1 MLNNV
6 VLVGRVVAE
15 PELTVYESGVR
26 STKVF
31 LSVVKPFRNEK
42 NEYETDIIPI
52 YVWYKMADIVCEYVG
67 VGSIVGFKCRLSTHR
82 MESDNIRLNL
92 IDVIAER
99 VSFIDTKP
107 RTGKA
112 TKDYD
117 DLTIEKELQNGTFNN
132 LEIDDLKDKE
142 DVVFDDD
149 LADNNEGVDKEIKKK
164 KAK

>member
-1 MLNNV
+1 M
-6 VLVGRVVAE
+6 AE